1 VLAGLVVS
9 VAPLVLLIA
18 NRDWFFTP
26 EGFLDP
32 WQYVGFFRFYED
44 LNYSPEEYKLARLP
58 WILAG
63 YGITRSMP
71 TMPAAYLL
79 HAIFLCALPLTF
91 FGATYSLLRK
101 TSLAAIL
108 ALCLGFYTHAYGSGG
123 WDYHNTASGP
133 LFLGT
138 LWVTVVPSSLRG
150 APVAV
155 MLAGVMA
162 ALTVHTNIT
171 LVNFL
176 PALFYLHLVASRLEN
191 HRWPSRSMLLGR
203 IGWSVV
209 GALLATTILGTIN
222 WIVGRDFLFFES
234 LLRKVTR
241 FLTGSPDIS
250 GLSLLDGWW
259 ILRMG
264 YLGLLAATMV
274 SGIGFLAL
282 ERRRT
287 GDDTG
292 AIPRALS
299 WQFLGAALLWIVG
312 QFLGQP
318 VLDWDTMAHPLIAS
332 CFLAL
337 AGLLSRGWPESVER
351 WPALVIV
358 LTALVLASCLV
369 GTLPGVSTVA
379 ALAAPGISLVA
390 AVAFFAPIAVYLWR
404 PSAATV
410 CLFVAVFAL
419 GNRLVAF
426 SPQNYAA
433 DDPCK
438 VQPAVYQAIVDATS
452 RLVSIDPMHYRV
464 RIWFGE
470 NEVIYP
476 TPRCAVSL
484 GWMGYSI
491 RSMSSTSVGYLT
503 KPHPMPEVDDV
514 PEDSIRQMRDSD
526 AILTIVTDRPES
538 VRTWE
543 HRLAALGLDYREMY
557 RFRIPVMDS
566 GFTVYAWAVTSSR

>member
-1 VLAGLVVS
+1 MLAGLVVS

-44 LNYSPEEYKLARLP
+44 LDYSPEEYKLARLP

-91 FGATYSLLRK
+91 FGATYSMLRK

-108 ALCLGFYTHAYGSGG
+108 ALCLGFYTHAHGSGG

-138 LWVTVVPSSLRG
+138 LWVTVLPSSRRG
-150 APVAV
+150 APGAL
-155 MLAGVMA
+155 MLAGVMV
-162 ALTVHTNIT
+162 ALTLHTNIT

-191 HRWPSRSMLLGR
+191 HQWPSRSMLLGR

-209 GALLATTILGTIN
+209 GALLATTVLGTIN

-250 GLSLLDGWW
+250 GLPLLGAWV
-259 ILRMG
+259 LGTG

-282 ERRRT
+282 ERRKT
-287 GDDTG
+287 GDDREM
-292 AIPRALS
+292 PRALS
-299 WQFLGAALLWIVG
+299 RQFLGAALLWIVG

-351 WPALVIV
+351 RPALVIV
-358 LTALVLASCLV
+358 LTALVLTSCLV
-369 GTLPGVSTVA
+369 ATLPPVSTVA
-379 ALAAPGISLVA
+379 ALAAPGIGLVA
-390 AVAFFAPIAVYLWR
+390 AVVFVAPIAVYLWR

-419 GNRLVAF
+419 GNRLVAG

-433 DDPCK
+433 DDRCK

-452 RLVSIDPMHYRV
+452 RLVSIDPMYYRV

-476 TPRCAVSL
+476 APQCGVSL

-491 RSMSSTSVGYLT
+491 RSMSSMNYLT

-526 AILTIVTDRPES
+526 AILT
-538 VRTWE
+538 
-543 HRLAALGLDYREMY
+543 
-557 RFRIPVMDS
+557 
-566 GFTVYAWAVTSSR
+566 